1 MSILLA
7 NIQGH
12 DAVRDRFRSSLDS
25 GRLASTFLFVGP
37 EGIGK
42 RSFALGLAQA
52 LLCSGT
58 TEEDPLQACGKC
70 ESCQLIA
77 AGTHPDLLQV
87 SRPEGKNYIPLE
99 LFIGPQE
106 KRMREGL
113 CHDIGMKPFLDG
125 RRVAIID
132 DADFLNAEGANSL
145 LKTLEE
151 PPPRSVMILIGTS
164 AARQLPTIRSRC
176 QTIRFAPLEKQTLRQ
191 ILLDQGAVS
200 DEREAEELA
209 ALADGSLAR
218 ALELQDAT
226 VRTFREQFLG
236 RLASGT
242 VDSLRLNAEISAVL
256 DAAGKDASAKRQ
268 RLRQVMGWAIEF
280 FRELMRSGTGLEVEG
295 DPSLRRHVSKAAAQI
310 TDSEVAAACVARCLE
325 GLEQVD
331 RNANSSTLLACWLDD
346 LERMLATS
354 RAA

>member
-1 MSILLA
+1 MSVLLA
-7 NIQGH
+7 QIQGH
-12 DAVRDRFRSSLDS
+12 DAARARFRRSLDA

-42 RSFALGLAQA
+42 RSFAMGLAQA
-52 LLCSGT
+52 LLCSHVS
-58 TEEDPLQACGKC
+58 EEDPLQACGAC

-87 SRPEGKNYIPLE
+87 ARPGGKNYIPLE
-99 LFIGPQE
+99 LFIGPKE

-113 CHDIGMKPFLDG
+113 CHDIGMKPFLGG

-132 DADFLNAEGANSL
+132 DADYLNAEGANAL

-176 QTIRFAPLEKQTLRQ
+176 QTVRFAALDMPTLRNV
-191 ILLDQGAVS
+191 LMEQGITS

-209 ALADGSLAR
+209 GLAGGSLSR
-218 ALELQDAT
+218 ALELQDVT
-226 VRTFREQFLG
+226 VRTFREEFLG
-236 RLASGT
+236 RLSSGT
-242 VDSLRLNAEISAVL
+242 VDSLRLNGEISSVL
-256 DAAGKDASAKRQ
+256 DSAGKDASAKRQ
-268 RLRQVMGWAIEF
+268 RMRQVMNWGVEF
-280 FRELMRSGTGLEVEG
+280 FRELMRTASGLDAEG
-295 DPSLRRHVSKAAAQI
+295 DPALRRHVAKAAKQV
-310 TDSEVAAACVARCLE
+310 TDSDVAAACVARCLE

-331 RNANSSTLLACWLDD
+331 RNANNATLLACWLDD
-346 LERMLATS
+346 LERTLAS
-354 RAA
+354 AATV

>member
-12 DAVRDRFRSSLDS
+12 DAVRDRFRRSLEA

-52 LLCSGT
+52 LLCTGT

-70 ESCQLIA
+70 ESCHLMA

-99 LFIGPQE
+99 LFIGPLE

-113 CHDIGMKPFLDG
+113 CHDIGMKPFLGG

-132 DADFLNAEGANSL
+132 DADFVNAEGANSL

-151 PPPRSVMILIGTS
+151 PPPRSVLILIGTS

-176 QTIRFAPLEKQTLRQ
+176 QTIRFASLEKQTLRQ

-218 ALELQDAT
+218 ALELQDVS

-236 RLASGT
+236 RLAGGS

-280 FRELMRSGTGLEVEG
+280 FRELMRSGSGLNVEG
-295 DPSLRRHVSKAAAQI
+295 DPSLRRHVSKAAEQI

-331 RNANSSTLLACWLDD
+331 RNANNATLLACWLDD
-346 LERMLATS
+346 LERMLAS
-354 RAA
+354 SKAA